1 MYFDEDL
8 ILNIR
13 LNCLNKY
20 VDKFVIVE
28 SIFNHKG
35 IKRKPKF
42 NINKFKK
49 FKKKIKY
56 VLLKKQPK
64 NLQKIL
70 KNDNEEK
77 KTIKYIMNAV
87 KRENFQRNMIKKG
100 LTSAKDNDLIL
111 ISDIDEIP
119 NLKNINFKKIKEK
132 IILFNQMMIYYKFN
146 LKLNNLNWYGT
157 KACKLK
163 NLKSPQ
169 WLRNIKDKAYPKW
182 RLDTFFS
189 EKKYQNIKF
198 IKNGGWHFTYI
209 KTPKEIEKK
218 LKSYLHHR
226 EYDLNPIGIKKIKNI
241 IKNKKAI
248 YNLKLDQRSW
258 NKIGTGEKLKKINF
272 KFLPNFIHENKKQFS
287 KWLED

>member
-42 NINKFKK
+42 KINKFKK

>member
-56 VLLKKQPK
+56 ILLKKQPN

-70 KNDNEEK
+70 KTDNEEK
-77 KTIKYIMNAV
+77 RTIKYIMNAV
-87 KRENFQRNMIKKG
+87 KRENFQRNMIEKG
-100 LTSAKDNDLIL
+100 LTSAQDNDLIL

-132 IILFNQMMIYYKFN
+132 IILFKQMMIYYKFN
-146 LKLNNLNWYGT
+146 LKLNKLNWYGT

-169 WLRNIKDKAYPKW
+169 WLRNIKDRAYPKW

-198 IKNGGWHFTYI
+198 INNGGWHFTYI

-258 NKIGTGEKLKKINF
+258 NKIGTGEKLKKIKF
-272 KFLPNFIHENKKQFS
+272 KFLPDFIYKNKNQFN